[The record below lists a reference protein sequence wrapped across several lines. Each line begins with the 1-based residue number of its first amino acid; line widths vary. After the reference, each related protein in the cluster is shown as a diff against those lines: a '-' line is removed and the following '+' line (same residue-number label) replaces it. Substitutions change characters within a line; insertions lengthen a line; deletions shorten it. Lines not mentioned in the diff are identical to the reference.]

1 MPITFATST
10 HTGLVRG
17 SNEDSFFAQPPVFMV
32 ADGMGGAEAGEV
44 ASGMA
49 ARAFAWIMPQTR
61 SPQDELSKLIT
72 RINISIYEAAGGD
85 THHSGM
91 GTTITAA
98 AIVGSMVGFAHV
110 GDSRAYLW
118 RDGELRQLTEDH
130 SLVGEMLRQ
139 GTITS
144 EEAANHPQRSIIT
157 RALGVDRIVDVDTES
172 IDWEP
177 GDVFLLC
184 SDGLYSMIPDEEI
197 SRVFAGKE
205 SLAATA
211 DRLVEAALSGGGADN
226 VTVVLFCPDGSV
238 AAGNAGMTE
247 KFAVPVAAEPE
258 PENIPDDSETTS
270 DLMDAPAAPKT
281 KRTLRQWF
289 TSIPGRIATGLLLA
303 AVILA
308 SAWLVT
314 RQFYY
319 VGVDRGRVSIF
330 RGVPYDF
337 GPWPLSSLYRPSP
350 AKFDD
355 LEPFEQERVSKQDV
369 KSLGEAEKMVENY
382 TEQARARKEEEE
394 RKAKED
400 EERSKAATTP
410 SNIPP
415 GVLY

>member
-1 MPITFATST
+1 MPITYATST

-32 ADGMGGAEAGEV
+32 ADGMGGAEGGEV

-49 ARAFAWIMPQTR
+49 AKAFAWIMPQTG
-61 SPQDELSKLIT
+61 SPQDELAKLIT
-72 RINISIYEAAGGD
+72 RINSSIYEAAGGD
-85 THHSGM
+85 TNHSGM

-98 AIVGSMVGFAHV
+98 TITGNLVGFAHV

-118 RDGELRQLTEDH
+118 RNGELRQLTEDH

-139 GTITS
+139 GKITS
-144 EEAANHPQRSIIT
+144 SEAAEHPQRSIIT
-157 RALGVDRIVDVDTES
+157 RALGVDRTVDIDTDSIV
-172 IDWEP
+172 WEP

-197 SRVFAGKE
+197 ASVFAGGDT
-205 SLAATA
+205 LATTA
-211 DRLVEAALSGGGADN
+211 DTLVEAALSGGGADN

-238 AAGNAGMTE
+238 AAGDAAPTE
-247 KFAVPVAAEPE
+247 KFAAPAPAEPE
-258 PENIPDDSETTS
+258 PEKISEDTEDPGNALET
-270 DLMDAPAAPKT
+270 PAAPKA
-281 KRTLRQWF
+281 KRTLRQWLV
-289 TSIPGRIATGLLLA
+289 SIPGRVATGLLLS
-303 AVILA
+303 VVVLA
-308 SAWLVT
+308 SAWLIT

-319 VGVDRGRVSIF
+319 VGIDGGRVSIF

-337 GPWPLSSLYRPSP
+337 GPWPLSSLYRSSP
-350 AKFDD
+350 AIFDE
-355 LEPFEQERVSKQDV
+355 LEPFEQERVSKQEI

-382 TEQARARKEEEE
+382 TAQAKARKEEAD
-394 RKAKED
+394 RKAKEE

-415 GVLY
+415 GALY